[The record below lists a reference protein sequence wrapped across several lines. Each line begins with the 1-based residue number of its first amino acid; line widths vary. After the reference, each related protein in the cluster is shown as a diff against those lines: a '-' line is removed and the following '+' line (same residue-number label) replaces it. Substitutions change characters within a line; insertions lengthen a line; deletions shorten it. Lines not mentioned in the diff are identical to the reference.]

1 MTAIAQSALI
11 PAPLPSRPAEDRPAG
26 QPGENGEVGEGEFP
40 QGAGSVLGVWT
51 LGLGL
56 LGDSESFS
64 VLFFKNRRN
73 ISVYRQ
79 NNSKNG

>member
-11 PAPLPSRPAEDRPAG
+11 PAPLPSRPVDSPGRPL
-26 QPGENGEVGEGEFP
+26 GEGVEGEGEFP

-56 LGDSESFS
+56 LGDSESFYF
-64 VLFFKNRRN
+64 LFFNAEETRE
-73 ISVYRQ
+73 I
-79 NNSKNG
+79 